1 MSRMRSGLKPTM
13 PTRHSPAKLP
23 PVRSHSLPG
32 SAKSREPEW
41 ASDMIRGIQLKTA
54 SKTPLVATNS
64 PRKTPGLDEVKA
76 TPSLKQQEER
86 TFSSP
91 QQNTRENT
99 KDKEIE
105 VKSALLPISFET
117 KMHMSTNTS

>member
-1 MSRMRSGLKPTM
+1 MRSGLKPTM

-105 VKSALLPISFET
+105 VKSALLPILNPRALPDFF
-117 KMHMSTNTS
+117 